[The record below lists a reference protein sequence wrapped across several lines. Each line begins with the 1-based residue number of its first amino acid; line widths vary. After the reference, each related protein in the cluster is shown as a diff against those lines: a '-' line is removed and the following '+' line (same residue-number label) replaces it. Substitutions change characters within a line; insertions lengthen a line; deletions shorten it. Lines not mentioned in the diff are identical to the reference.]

1 MAIFGLFS
9 QKYWECLI
17 IPIDEL
23 LYFSEGWPNLT
34 TNQSVSWIK
43 KHALMIPDDPLEL
56 VNNLPDVLLNSEKVL
71 DQKICQGRP
80 GTET

>member
-1 MAIFGLFS
+1 
-9 QKYWECLI
+9 
-17 IPIDEL
+17 
-23 LYFSEGWPNLT
+23 
-34 TNQSVSWIK
+34 
-43 KHALMIPDDPLEL
+43 MIPDDPLEL